1 MQIDSPLELE
11 LQVAANHQMWMLG
24 IKLRSSGWT
33 VSALNHRAISPAHMF
48 IVSSHVLIHLR
59 TKKRPKLLASRYAL
73 GSKPT

>member
-33 VSALNHRAISPAHMF
+33 VSALNHRAISPALFENNFKSTHILF
-48 IVSSHVLIHLR
+48 TIVLCFSSSL
-59 TKKRPKLLASRYAL
+59 
-73 GSKPT
+73 

>member
-33 VSALNHRAISPAHMF
+33 VSALNHRAISPAPDLGILNETRSF
-48 IVSSHVLIHLR
+48 INTVDI
-59 TKKRPKLLASRYAL
+59 
-73 GSKPT
+73 